1 MSKVR
6 SKIQILIQIFCQ
18 FNSKTNN
25 NLAHSITKNS
35 QLSLSDPG
43 NKRKNASFK
52 EDCNLERDM
61 DAYCP
66 FDTSSIP
73 PECSAAQNYSFN
85 IGKPCILIKIN
96 RVSVKLD
103 YIIITINV

>member
-1 MSKVR
+1 MIMTN
-6 SKIQILIQIFCQ
+6 IQ
-18 FNSKTNN
+18 
-25 NLAHSITKNS
+25 
-35 QLSLSDPG
+35 G
-43 NKRKNASFK
+43 NTRKNASFK
-52 EDCNLERDM
+52 EDCSLERDM

-96 RVSVKLD
+96 RVS
-103 YIIITINV
+103 T